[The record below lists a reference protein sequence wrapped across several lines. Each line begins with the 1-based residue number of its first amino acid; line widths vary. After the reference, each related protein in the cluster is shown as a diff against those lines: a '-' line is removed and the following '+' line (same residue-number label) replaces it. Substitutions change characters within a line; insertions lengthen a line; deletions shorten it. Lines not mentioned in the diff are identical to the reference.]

1 VAEHTSLT
9 SSRAGT
15 TELVDVVSLVTQAIW
30 ADMRRSGREIEPT
43 QWATL
48 RLIASGPWTMSELA
62 RHKAVSL
69 PTMSKSVDM
78 LARRG
83 WVERFVDEA
92 DRRQTL
98 VRPTEAG
105 RRILADCRRQI
116 ENLMEEK
123 LSALGDAERERLS
136 ASLRILRDVLRA
148 SA

>member
-1 VAEHTSLT
+1 VSERHPFDPA
-9 SSRAGT
+9 RIGI
-15 TELVDVVSLVTQAIW
+15 TELVDVVSLVMQAIW

-48 RLIASGPWTMSELA
+48 RLIAGGPWTMSELA

-105 RRILADCRRQI
+105 RRILAECRRQI
-116 ENLMEEK
+116 EDLMEQK
-123 LSALGDAERERLS
+123 LSTLDDDVRGQLS
-136 ASLRILRDVLRA
+136 ISLQQLRDVFRPA
-148 SA
+148 E